1 MIDIM
6 INYNRSRPTRRS
18 NFDDH
23 GIEKMNQPSDTQQKI
38 LDAAIDI
45 FAQKGYHATKVDEIV
60 EESKTSKGAVYFYFP
75 SKQDIF
81 LAIVDKFASLLEG
94 RLSRVIDQQASG
106 VERVTAA
113 LQVCLETFE
122 QYRSLAKVF
131 LVQAAGL
138 GVLFEDKQIEVHN
151 RFARM
156 IQKQLDQAVYE
167 GDIPPIDTEV
177 AAYIW
182 MGAIYDMVIRWVR
195 TGQPEPSRIFP
206 TLQVMLLR
214 SIGVSEEKIRAIE
227 LAASHR

>member
-1 MIDIM
+1 
-6 INYNRSRPTRRS
+6 
-18 NFDDH
+18 
-23 GIEKMNQPSDTQQKI
+23 MNVQTDTQQKI
-38 LDAAIDI
+38 LDAAIDV
-45 FAQKGYHATKVDEIV
+45 FAQKGYHDARVDEIV
-60 EESKTSKGAVYFYFP
+60 EVSKTSKGAVYFYFP

-81 LAIVDKFASLLEG
+81 LAIVDKFAALLAD
-94 RLSRVIDQQASG
+94 RLDQVIAQDAPG
-106 VERVTAA
+106 VERVSAA
-113 LQVCLETFE
+113 LQICLKTFE

-138 GVLFEDKQIEVHN
+138 GVVFEDKQIEIHN
-151 RFARM
+151 RFARL
-156 IQKQLDQAVYE
+156 IQEQLDDAVEE

-214 SIGVSEEKIRAIE
+214 SIGVSEERIHSLE
-227 LAASHR
+227 LSFANR

>member
-1 MIDIM
+1 
-6 INYNRSRPTRRS
+6 
-18 NFDDH
+18 
-23 GIEKMNQPSDTQQKI
+23 MNVQTDTQQKI
-38 LDAAIDI
+38 LDAAIDV
-45 FAQKGYHATKVDEIV
+45 FAQKGYHDARVDEIV
-60 EESKTSKGAVYFYFP
+60 EVSKTSKGAVYFYFP

-81 LAIVDKFASLLEG
+81 LAIVDKFAALLAE
-94 RLSRVIDQQASG
+94 RLDQVIAQDAPG
-106 VERVTAA
+106 VERVSAA
-113 LQVCLETFE
+113 LQICLKTFE

-138 GVLFEDKQIEVHN
+138 GVVFEDKQIEIHD
-151 RFARM
+151 RFARL
-156 IQKQLDQAVYE
+156 IQKQLDDAVQE

-214 SIGVSEEKIRAIE
+214 SIGVSEDHIRALE
-227 LAASHR
+227 KSFSVG

>member
-1 MIDIM
+1 
-6 INYNRSRPTRRS
+6 
-18 NFDDH
+18 
-23 GIEKMNQPSDTQQKI
+23 MNQTSDTQQRI

-45 FAQKGYHATKVDEIV
+45 FAQKGYHATRVDEIV

-81 LAIVDKFASLLEG
+81 LAIVDKFARLLEG
-94 RLSRVIDQQASG
+94 RLERVINQQTSG
-106 VERVTAA
+106 VDRVSAA

-138 GVLFEDKQIEVHN
+138 GVVFEDKQIEVHN

-156 IQKQLDQAVYE
+156 IKTQLDQAVAE

-177 AAYIW
+177 AAFVW
-182 MGAIYDMVIRWVR
+182 MGAIYDLVIRWVR

-206 TLQVMLLR
+206 TLRVMLLR
-214 SIGVSEEKIRAIE
+214 SIGLSEEKIRSIE
-227 LAASHR
+227 GGSSLS

>member
-1 MIDIM
+1 
-6 INYNRSRPTRRS
+6 
-18 NFDDH
+18 
-23 GIEKMNQPSDTQQKI
+23 MNTTQTDTQQKI
-38 LDAAIDI
+38 LDAAIDV
-45 FAQKGYHATKVDEIV
+45 FAQKGFHDTRVDEIV
-60 EESKTSKGAVYFYFP
+60 DVSKTSKGAVYFYFP

-81 LAIVDKFASLLEG
+81 LAIVDKFANLLEE
-94 RLSRVIDQQASG
+94 RLKTSISRESSG
-106 VERVTAA
+106 VERVSVA
-113 LQVCLETFE
+113 LQVCLKTFE

-138 GVLFEDKQIEVHN
+138 GVVFEDKQIAIHD
-151 RFARM
+151 RFARL
-156 IQKQLDQAVYE
+156 IREQLDDAVEE

-214 SIGVSEEKIRAIE
+214 SIGVSEERIHLLEKS
-227 LAASHR
+227 ASGR

>member
-1 MIDIM
+1 
-6 INYNRSRPTRRS
+6 
-18 NFDDH
+18 
-23 GIEKMNQPSDTQQKI
+23 MNVQTDTQQKI
-38 LDAAIDI
+38 LDAAIDV
-45 FAQKGYHATKVDEIV
+45 FAQKGYHDARVDEIV
-60 EESKTSKGAVYFYFP
+60 EVSKTSKGAVYFYFP

-81 LAIVDKFASLLEG
+81 LAIVDKFAALLAE
-94 RLSRVIDQQASG
+94 RLDQVIAQDAPG
-106 VERVTAA
+106 VERVSAA
-113 LQVCLETFE
+113 LQICLKTFE

-138 GVLFEDKQIEVHN
+138 GVVFEDKQIEIHD
-151 RFARM
+151 RFARL
-156 IQKQLDQAVYE
+156 IQKQLDDAVQE

-214 SIGVSEEKIRAIE
+214 SIGVSEERIRSLE
-227 LAASHR
+227 LSFANR